1 MKPAIKKAMTPEVDA
16 FLEKAEK
23 WHAELT
29 KLRAIL
35 LEGGLSEGIKWRQP
49 CYSYEGN
56 NVAIIGEL
64 KDSCTL
70 SFFKGA
76 QFKDPQG
83 ILTKPGENTQSAR
96 VIRFTSGKEIDKL
109 KSALKAL
116 VEEGIE
122 LEKTGAKFE
131 FKKEPEPIPAELGE
145 VFRKDSAFEKAFDTL
160 TPGRQRAY
168 LLFFNAAKQ
177 SKTRTSRIEQYRE
190 RIFDCKGI
198 NDCVCGLSKKM
209 PGCDGSHKYIA

>member
-35 LEGGLSEGIKWRQP
+35 LAGGLSEGIKWRQP

-109 KSALKAL
+109 KSVLKSL

-122 LEKTGAKFE
+122 LEKSGAKFE
-131 FKKEPEPIPAELGE
+131 FKKEPEPIPAELEE
-145 VFRKDSAFEKAFDTL
+145 VFRKDSAFGKAFDAL

>member
-1 MKPAIKKAMTPEVDA
+1 MAKDLKKQMTPEVDE
-16 FLEKAEK
+16 FLKLASK
-23 WHAELT
+23 WPAELT

-35 LEGGLSEGIKWRQP
+35 LEGGLTEGIKWRQP

-76 QFKDPQG
+76 QFADPQQL
-83 ILTKPGENTQSAR
+83 LTKPGENTQSAR
-96 VIRFTSGKEIDKL
+96 VIRFTSAKEIDKV
-109 KSALKAL
+109 KAALKAL
-116 VEEGIE
+116 IEEGIE
-122 LEKTGAKFE
+122 LEKSGAKFE
-131 FKKEPEPIPAELGE
+131 FKKEPEPVPAELQE
-145 VFRKDSAFEKAFDTL
+145 VFNKDSAFEKAFDAL

-168 LLFFNAAKQ
+168 IMFFNAAKQ
-177 SKTRTSRIEQYRE
+177 SKTKTARIEQYRA
-190 RIFDCKGI
+190 RIFDCKGM

-209 PGCDGSHKYIA
+209 PACDGSHKYA